1 MAEVHILDHPLIQHK
16 VSILRDKNTG
26 VKEFREVVG
35 EIAALMCYEATRD
48 LPLEDVTIETPI
60 ATGTFK
66 RLSGK
71 KLAIV
76 PILRAG
82 LGMVD
87 TIIDLIP
94 SAKVGHIGLYRD
106 PKLRAARQKFGVL
119 GPYVYECLLDI
130 AYGDKGYYIA
140 YSGEGR
146 EDTLWQLREYTAGLE
161 NVTIETLAAV
171 VDQLAASGLFH
182 AALYERGFLTSKRI
196 QMGYF
201 LATVTRNAVPI
212 NFDIWLLTEQEMR
225 EKNPSGKSFV
235 LRAFISRT
243 ENAIYRT
250 ENAIYRTENAIYCT
264 ENPQSREEQRT
275 EEQRTVEDSRAEQ
288 TREEKAVTADS
299 GLTTE
304 LEEKLNCKFDHNFCL
319 ELRRLQNKGMQ
330 REVFLDTARQT
341 AENAPRNPAG
351 YFRTL
356 LQNCE
361 RDGILTAADMQK
373 RAKPAPAQPAIG
385 PSSEQ
390 LSAFDQE
397 WYERVKRYT
406 REKAVP
412 S

>member
-1 MAEVHILDHPLIQHK
+1 MG
-16 VSILRDKNTG
+16 RN
-26 VKEFREVVG
+26 R
-35 EIAALMCYEATRD
+35 
-48 LPLEDVTIETPI
+48 
-60 ATGTFK
+60 
-66 RLSGK
+66 
-71 KLAIV
+71 
-76 PILRAG
+76 
-82 LGMVD
+82 
-87 TIIDLIP
+87 
-94 SAKVGHIGLYRD
+94 KVGLDWWPRDIGLYRD

-130 AYGDKGYYIA
+130 AYGDKGLLHRLQRRGPRGHA
-140 YSGEGR
+140 VAAPRVHRRTGKRDDRNTGR
-146 EDTLWQLREYTAGLE
+146 GSRSAGGKR
-161 NVTIETLAAV
+161 AV
-171 VDQLAASGLFH
+171 P

-201 LATVTRNAVPI
+201 IATVTRNAVPI
-212 NFDIWLLTEQEMR
+212 NFDIWHSHRAGNAGEESEWQVFCAACIYF
-225 EKNPSGKSFV
+225 PHGKCD
-235 LRAFISRT
+235 FIVRK
-243 ENAIYRT
+243 NAILLYRK
-250 ENAIYRTENAIYCT
+250 I
-264 ENPQSREEQRT
+264 PQSREEQRT

-373 RAKPAPAQPAIG
+373 RAKPAPSQPAIG

-390 LSAFDQE
+390 LSAFNQE

-406 REKAVP
+406 KGKRRCRHNP
-412 S
+412 FQPRPCLL

>member
-1 MAEVHILDHPLIQHK
+1 MSELHVFDHPLIQHK
-16 VSILRDKNTG
+16 LSILRDKNTS
-26 VKEFREVVG
+26 VKEFRELVG
-35 EIAALMCYEATRD
+35 EIAMLMCYEATRD
-48 LPLEDVTIETPI
+48 LPLEEVEIETPVAK
-60 ATGTFK
+60 ATVK
-66 RLSGK
+66 RLAGK

-87 TIIDLIP
+87 GMVAMIP
-94 SAKVGHIGLYRD
+94 SCKVGHIGLYRD

-201 LATVTRNAVPI
+201 IATLGRNAQQI
-212 NFDIWLLTEQEMR
+212 NFDIWLLSEDEMR
-225 EKNPSGKSFV
+225 EKNPSGKAFI
-235 LRAFISRT
+235 LRSFISRQEKGISRQEIGISRQEST
-243 ENAIYRT
+243 
-250 ENAIYRTENAIYCT
+250 
-264 ENPQSREEQRT
+264 QSREEQRT
-275 EEQRTVEDSRAEQ
+275 EEQSTVEDSRAEQ

-304 LEEKLNCKFDHNFCL
+304 LEEKLNCRFDHNFCL
-319 ELRRLQNKGMQ
+319 ELRRLQNKGMH
-330 REVFLDTARQT
+330 RKVFLDTARQT

-361 RDGILTAADMQK
+361 RDGILTAEDMQK
-373 RAKPAPAQPAIG
+373 RAKPALAQPAIG

-390 LSAFDQE
+390 LSAFDRE

>member
-1 MAEVHILDHPLIQHK
+1 MG
-16 VSILRDKNTG
+16 RN
-26 VKEFREVVG
+26 R
-35 EIAALMCYEATRD
+35 
-48 LPLEDVTIETPI
+48 
-60 ATGTFK
+60 
-66 RLSGK
+66 
-71 KLAIV
+71 
-76 PILRAG
+76 
-82 LGMVD
+82 
-87 TIIDLIP
+87 
-94 SAKVGHIGLYRD
+94 KVGLDWWPRDIGLYRD

-140 YSGEGR
+140 YDGEGR

-171 VDQLAASGLFH
+171 VDQLVASGLFH
-182 AALYERGFLTSKRI
+182 AELYERGFLTSKRI

-201 LATVTRNAVPI
+201 IATLGRNAQQI
-212 NFDIWLLTEQEMR
+212 NFDIWLLSEDEMR
-225 EKNPSGKSFV
+225 EKNPSGKAFI
-235 LRAFISRT
+235 LRSFISRQ
-243 ENAIYRT
+243 EKGILAKKSVFLAKKVHRA
-250 ENAIYRTENAIYCT
+250 EK
-264 ENPQSREEQRT
+264 SREQKSRG
-275 EEQRTVEDSRAEQ
+275 QKRTVEQ
-288 TREEKAVTADS
+288 TREEKAGTADS

-319 ELRRLQNKGMQ
+319 ELRRLQNKGMH

-356 LQNCE
+356 LHNRE
-361 RDGILTAADMQK
+361 RDGILTAEDMAAK
-373 RAKPAPAQPAIG
+373 AKPARAQNEIG
-385 PSSEQ
+385 PSDAQ

-397 WYERVKRYT
+397 WYERVKQFA

>member
-1 MAEVHILDHPLIQHK
+1 MG
-16 VSILRDKNTG
+16 RN
-26 VKEFREVVG
+26 R
-35 EIAALMCYEATRD
+35 
-48 LPLEDVTIETPI
+48 
-60 ATGTFK
+60 
-66 RLSGK
+66 
-71 KLAIV
+71 
-76 PILRAG
+76 
-82 LGMVD
+82 
-87 TIIDLIP
+87 
-94 SAKVGHIGLYRD
+94 KVGLDWWPRDIGLYRD
-106 PKLRAARQKFGVL
+106 PKLRAARQRFGVL

-171 VDQLAASGLFH
+171 VDQLVASGLFH
-182 AALYERGFLTSKRI
+182 AELYERGFLTSKRI

-201 LATVTRNAVPI
+201 IATVTRNAVPI

-250 ENAIYRTENAIYCT
+250 EN
-264 ENPQSREEQRT
+264 PQSREEQRT
-275 EEQRTVEDSRAEQ
+275 EEQRTEEDSRAEQ

-319 ELRRLQNKGMQ
+319 ELRRLQNKGMH

-356 LQNCE
+356 LHNRE
-361 RDGILTAADMQK
+361 RDGILTAEDMAAK
-373 RAKPAPAQPAIG
+373 AKPARAQNEIG
-385 PSSEQ
+385 PSDAQ

-397 WYERVKRYT
+397 WYERVKQFA

>member
-1 MAEVHILDHPLIQHK
+1 MG
-16 VSILRDKNTG
+16 RN
-26 VKEFREVVG
+26 R
-35 EIAALMCYEATRD
+35 
-48 LPLEDVTIETPI
+48 
-60 ATGTFK
+60 
-66 RLSGK
+66 
-71 KLAIV
+71 
-76 PILRAG
+76 
-82 LGMVD
+82 
-87 TIIDLIP
+87 
-94 SAKVGHIGLYRD
+94 KVGLDWWPRDIGLYRD

-201 LATVTRNAVPI
+201 IATLGRNAQQI
-212 NFDIWLLTEQEMR
+212 NFDIWLLSEDEMR
-225 EKNPSGKSFV
+225 EKSPSGKAFI
-235 LRAFISRT
+235 LRSFISRQ
-243 ENAIYRT
+243 EKGI
-250 ENAIYRTENAIYCT
+250 
-264 ENPQSREEQRT
+264 SRQEIGI
-275 EEQRTVEDSRAEQ
+275 SRQESTQ

-361 RDGILTAADMQK
+361 RDGILTAEDMQK